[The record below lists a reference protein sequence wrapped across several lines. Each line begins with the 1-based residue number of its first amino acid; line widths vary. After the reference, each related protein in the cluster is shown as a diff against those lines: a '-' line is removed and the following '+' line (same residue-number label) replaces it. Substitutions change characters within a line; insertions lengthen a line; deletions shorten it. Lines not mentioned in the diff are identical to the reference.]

1 MENMNLFDMLG
12 DFGIK
17 TPVVEKK
24 ENKVEKKVEKK
35 VDKNSVKNSLK
46 LPGIVLLN
54 NWGKLELTAESL
66 GVDTPSAPNTVVE
79 QYIKENIPCA
89 DIYTFSYEEDT
100 LLCTYGD
107 GSSSIDIKEGD
118 KFYFDGLEIDLSDV
132 CDNDVKSVDLVNHLN
147 ENGYSLDKDT
157 LFAKKNHVI
166 MPSLKSAAD
175 KDIRAG
181 LMFPVTIKIPG
192 AEEISVDGTGEVN
205 TKTLSEAVV
214 KIYPALKG
222 KLKFIALDKA
232 LNQVTL
238 NFTISASSTN
248 TKKFKIKPDS
258 VIKWEGYYTI
268 PHNMDG
274 EYSLEE
280 ICQYFADNIPE
291 NDSEGLRDYFVKKNV
306 AERIEIT
313 PHKEF
318 NLFYICLKGGR
329 KG

>member
-35 VDKNSVKNSLK
+35 VDKNSVKNCLK

-166 MPSLKSAAD
+166 MPSIKSAAD

-192 AEEISVDGTGEVN
+192 AEEISADGTGEVN

-274 EYSLEE
+274 
-280 ICQYFADNIPE
+280 DNSSQGI
-291 NDSEGLRDYFVKKNV
+291 
-306 AERIEIT
+306 
-313 PHKEF
+313 
-318 NLFYICLKGGR
+318 
-329 KG
+329 

>member
-1 MENMNLFDMLG
+1 
-12 DFGIK
+12 
-17 TPVVEKK
+17 
-24 ENKVEKKVEKK
+24 
-35 VDKNSVKNSLK
+35 
-46 LPGIVLLN
+46 
-54 NWGKLELTAESL
+54 
-66 GVDTPSAPNTVVE
+66 
-79 QYIKENIPCA
+79 
-89 DIYTFSYEEDT
+89 
-100 LLCTYGD
+100 
-107 GSSSIDIKEGD
+107 
-118 KFYFDGLEIDLSDV
+118 
-132 CDNDVKSVDLVNHLN
+132 
-147 ENGYSLDKDT
+147 
-157 LFAKKNHVI
+157 
-166 MPSLKSAAD
+166 
-175 KDIRAG
+175 
-181 LMFPVTIKIPG
+181 MFPVTIKIPG
-192 AEEISVDGTGEVN
+192 AEEISADGTGEVN

>member
-35 VDKNSVKNSLK
+35 VDKNSVKNCLK

-166 MPSLKSAAD
+166 MPSMKSAAD

-192 AEEISVDGTGEVN
+192 AEEISADGTGEVN

-280 ICQYFADNIPE
+280 ICQCCATI
-291 NDSEGLRDYFVKKNV
+291 L
-306 AERIEIT
+306 
-313 PHKEF
+313 
-318 NLFYICLKGGR
+318 
-329 KG
+329 